1 MGKYSIDL
9 IEVTKKYGAN
19 TILSNLNLSLSSG
32 NIYGIVGRNG
42 SGKTML
48 LKCICGFVTPTFGIV
63 KISYN
68 GKALSKDKN
77 MNTNMG
83 IIIENPGFLKEY
95 NGYQNLKLLS
105 IVQGGIENQ
114 EIVDTMRLVGLDPKS
129 KKKVGKYSM
138 GMRQK
143 LGIAQALLGDPN
155 ILLLDEPM
163 NGLDEDSVKMLRE
176 LLLALKVQDK
186 LIVLASHSK
195 EDIEILC
202 DEVFLMQ
209 SGKIEKIL

>member
-1 MGKYSIDL
+1 MGKYSIEL
-9 IEVTKKYGAN
+9 IEVTKKYSVN
-19 TILSNLNLSLSSG
+19 TVLSNINLNLLSG

-42 SGKTML
+42 SGKSML
-48 LKCICGFVTPTFGIV
+48 LKCICGFVAPTSGTV
-63 KISYN
+63 KISHN
-68 GKALSKDKN
+68 GKVLSKDKN

-105 IVQGGIENQ
+105 IVQGGIKNQ
-114 EIVDTMRLVGLDPKS
+114 EIIDTMSLVGLEPKS

-143 LGIAQALLGDPN
+143 LGIAQALLGNPN

-163 NGLDEDSVKMLRE
+163 NGLDEDSVKTLRE
-176 LLLALKVQDK
+176 LLLTLKVQDK

-209 SGKIEKIL
+209 SGKIKKII